1 MGPTA
6 SPVSPKAP
14 QDRKSRSSA
23 DAGAP
28 TKRIGIREIA
38 KRANV
43 SVATVSMV
51 INSNPKITE
60 ATARKVRGVME
71 EAGYRPNRIAQS
83 LSGKYTRILG
93 VLLPTLRHALA
104 DPYFGE
110 IISGVVDKADRFG
123 HKVTIESAKPDFI
136 KSRRHL
142 ELFERRFVDGVL
154 CIGFNDQHVFLKD
167 FGKQKLPMI
176 AVNNVYPGWSVDHVV
191 CDYAGG
197 AEQVMTYLM
206 QLGHRKIGLVH
217 GSPSV
222 QTTHLMM
229 DVYDRRMRD
238 AGIPVVDGWKVD
250 GRFTEEHGCDAARK
264 LLSQHPD
271 ITALFCTNDKMAIG
285 AMHGCIASGR
295 VIPRD
300 ISVVGFDG
308 MAHGAYVNPALT
320 TVQLPLHEAGAVAC
334 ERLITRIR
342 SQNGDSPRITDASPM
357 LPTHLVLRGST
368 GLAPQSSVS

>member
-6 SPVSPKAP
+6 SPTPLKTP
-14 QDRKSRSSA
+14 QDRKSRSSVKA
-23 DAGAP
+23 SSPA
-28 TKRIGIREIA
+28 KRIGIREIA

-51 INSNPKITE
+51 INANPKITE
-60 ATARKVRGVME
+60 ATARKVRGVMD

-83 LSGKYTRILG
+83 LSGKYTRMLG

-136 KSRRHL
+136 KSRKHL

-167 FGKQKLPMI
+167 FAKQKLPMI
-176 AVNNVYPGWSVDHVV
+176 AVNNVFPGWSVDHVV

-206 QLGHRKIGLVH
+206 QLGHRKIGLIH
-217 GSPSV
+217 GSPTV
-222 QTTHLMM
+222 QTTHVMM
-229 DVYDRRMRD
+229 DVYERRMRD
-238 AGIPVVDGWKVD
+238 AGITNAEGWKVD
-250 GRFTEEHGCDAARK
+250 GRFTEEHGCEAAK
-264 LLSQHPD
+264 QLLAEHPD
-271 ITALFCTNDKMAIG
+271 VTALFCTNDKMAIG
-285 AMHGCIASGR
+285 AMHGCVASGR
-295 VIPRD
+295 SIPGD

-308 MAHGAYVNPALT
+308 IAHGAYTNPALT
-320 TVQLPLHEAGAVAC
+320 TVQLPLHEAGGTAC
-334 ERLITRIR
+334 ERLINRIR
-342 SQNGDSPRITDASPM
+342 SQNGDLPQTTDASPT

-368 GLAPQSSVS
+368 GLATR

>member
-1 MGPTA
+1 MGPIA
-6 SPVSPKAP
+6 SPASHKPPVDRGKRTTAQPAAP
-14 QDRKSRSSA
+14 A
-23 DAGAP
+23 
-28 TKRIGIREIA
+28 KRIGIREIA

-51 INSNPKITE
+51 INANPKITE

-83 LSGKYTRILG
+83 LSGKYTRVLG

-136 KSRRHL
+136 KSRKHL

-167 FGKQKLPMI
+167 FGKQNLPMI
-176 AVNNVYPGWSVDHVV
+176 AVNNVFPGWSVDHVV

-206 QLGHRKIGLVH
+206 QLGHRKIGLIH
-217 GSPSV
+217 GSPTA
-222 QTTHLMM
+222 QTSRSIIE
-229 DVYDRRMRD
+229 VYDRRMRD
-238 AGIPVVDGWKVD
+238 AGVAVADGWKVD
-250 GRFTEEHGCDAARK
+250 GRFTEEHGCDSAKRLLAA
-264 LLSQHPD
+264 HPD
-271 ITALFCTNDKMAIG
+271 VTALFCTNDKMAIG
-285 AMHGCIASGR
+285 AMHGCIATGR
-295 VIPRD
+295 LIPRD

-308 MAHGAYVNPALT
+308 IAHGAYVNPALT
-320 TVQLPLHEAGAVAC
+320 TVQLPLHEAGGVAC
-334 ERLITRIR
+334 ERLINRIR
-342 SQNGDSPRITDASPM
+342 SQNGDSPRNNDAAPT

-368 GLAPQSSVS
+368 GLAARMNGG